1 MNIKDKRER
10 ISDVMA
16 IYIVAPTQ
24 ENFKLIKGDME
35 KRIFD
40 NYCINFT
47 SKCED
52 FQPFFSDIIKTD
64 NYNRIY
70 KITVNPISFFLYHP
84 SVFSLNLKDTYHM
97 LNSPNINDSDIN
109 KYFQQVG
116 TGLFDLLFTLRTIPI
131 IKYRTGWFAEN
142 IVEII
147 QNNFS
152 QTFEKFPELKEEFPR
167 KNNTLLLI
175 LDRDTDLPIMTHH
188 APSLGSMIN
197 DLFGIV
203 RTKSKG
209 DKFEIDPLTDYIW
222 NNYSSMSFV
231 NAKENI
237 IQELKNIN
245 DQTSFLDQHNNNP
258 DNIELIS
265 ERISNTLEGLRDI
278 TIKQETLK
286 KHVKFQEKLTKE
298 IDERNL
304 GLFYQ
309 FEENLLNKRN
319 ITKEMKKTFFDII
332 TLKSFKPKD
341 INSSKTDILR
351 LCLIYYLVNSKITP
365 DEVTEIERVLSNI
378 GVRMDSLDYLKQKRN
393 FEEALKRGNVEQE
406 SGFLQKSFS
415 FFVNKVGSLMNTE
428 QASIVADISNS
439 LAGNKEVNNFVT
451 YNLIKKSIDRST
463 YNIIQVIVFI
473 VGGGSFAEYEYID
486 ELLNK
491 NNKNVITL

>member
-1 MNIKDKRER
+1 MNIKDKKER

-16 IYIVAPTQ
+16 IYIVAPTE
-24 ENFKLIKGDME
+24 ENFKMIKGDME
-35 KRIFD
+35 KRLFD
-40 NYCINFT
+40 NYYINFT

-52 FQPFFSDIIKTD
+52 FQAFFSDIIKTD

-70 KITVNPISFFLYHP
+70 KIIVNPISFFLYHP
-84 SVFSLNLKDTYHM
+84 NVFSLNIKDTYQM
-97 LNSPNINDSDIN
+97 LNSPNVKESDIN
-109 KYFQQVG
+109 RYFEQVG
-116 TGLFDLLFTLRTIPI
+116 VGLFNVLFTLKTIPI

-175 LDRDTDLPIMTHH
+175 LDRDTDLPIMMHH

-203 RTKSKG
+203 RSKSKG

-222 NNYSSMSFV
+222 NNYLSMSFV

-237 IQELKNIN
+237 VQELKSIN
-245 DQTSFLDQHNNNP
+245 DQTSFLDQHSNNP

-265 ERISNTLEGLRDI
+265 EKISNTLEGLRDI

-298 IDERNL
+298 IDDRNL

-309 FEENLLNKRN
+309 FEESLLNKRN

-332 TLKSFKPKD
+332 NLKSFKPKD
-341 INSSKTDILR
+341 INNSKVDLLR
-351 LCLIYYLVNSKITP
+351 LCLIYFLVNSKITN
-365 DEVTEIERVLSNI
+365 EEIAEIDKALSNI
-378 GVRMDSLDYLKQKRN
+378 GVRLDSFYYLKQKRN
-393 FEEALKRGNVEQE
+393 FEESLKRGNIEPE

-451 YNLIKKSIDRST
+451 YNIIKKGIDRST
-463 YNIIQVIVFI
+463 YNINQVIIFI
-473 VGGGSFAEYEYID
+473 VGGGSLAEYEYIE
-486 ELLNK
+486 ELLTK
-491 NNKNVITL
+491 NNKNVK